1 MPSVYMGDRV
11 ASSNSSMSSNSKE
24 SSVVTGKKTYKKLLV
39 ASRPKGFAL
48 RNYEH
53 LVSLTHGDFGS
64 SAVGRV
70 TFFLLKVA
78 ALETVRRFSKSKCP
92 CVWRGLQGLQILVYP
107 PFKWIQK
114 WAPFRGL
121 VKSMQALSRPLL
133 VLSIASVFTDQ
144 PQSSDGTSDCVT
156 DSHDSEVSASAE
168 LSPAQANLNTSPCE
182 IAPEVLEYE
191 NWLTLL
197 NQELENQGISLPE
210 RINDDELH
218 RFYAASNNDFSCFLT
233 SIKKT
238 ICWRESYR
246 FLSGEELEMWSNM
259 VFWHGSDLLHR
270 PCLIVRLG
278 IACSSLASEDR
289 DQFAQAIVSQV
300 EYGVLHL
307 VDADNPQIT
316 VLVDCE
322 GLSPLRI
329 PMKMM
334 RSCSSVLQDHFPNR
348 LGCLFVIR
356 LPAFVRVITQTFLQ
370 VLKPATRKKLK
381 LGGKIYQNVLYDNLP
396 TLPSYLGG
404 CCTCMRCSK
413 IGNWDMRQHNATG
426 TSRIDRR
433 EDISGNEGLPSLHPS
448 NELDGR
454 QIINSDQMLR
464 TAVISILLFWVFI
477 ALGAGI
483 YDPGSRHLP
492 P

>member
-11 ASSNSSMSSNSKE
+11 DNSTSSMGTNSKE
-24 SSVVTGKKTYKKLLV
+24 SSVVTGKKTYKNLLV
-39 ASRPKGFAL
+39 ASRPKGFAQ
-48 RNYEH
+48 RNYEQ
-53 LVSLTHGDFGS
+53 LVSLTYGDFGS

-78 ALETVRRFSKSKCP
+78 ALETVRRFSKSRCP
-92 CVWRGLQGLQILVYP
+92 CVWRGLQGLQIFVYP
-107 PFKWIQK
+107 PFKWIQR

-121 VKSMQALSRPLL
+121 VKSMQVLSRPLL
-133 VLSIASVFTDQ
+133 FLSIATVVTDQ
-144 PQSSDGTSDCVT
+144 PECSDGTSDCVV
-156 DSHDSEVSASAE
+156 DSPDSEESPE
-168 LSPAQANLNTSPCE
+168 LSPAQANFNTSQCE
-182 IAPEVLEYE
+182 IDPEVLEYE

-218 RFYAASNNDFSCFLT
+218 RFYTASNNDFSCFLT

-238 ICWRESYR
+238 ILWRENYR
-246 FLSGEELEMWSNM
+246 FLSGEELEIWSNM
-259 VFWHGSDLLHR
+259 VFWHGFDVLHR

-278 IACSSLASEDR
+278 IACRSLASEDR
-289 DQFAQAIVSQV
+289 LHFAQAVISQV

-307 VDADNPQIT
+307 LDADHPQMA

-334 RSCSSVLQDHFPNR
+334 RTCSSLLQDYFPNR

-356 LPAFVRVITQTFLQ
+356 LPAIVRVIAQTFIQ
-370 VLKPATRKKLK
+370 VLKPATKKKLK
-381 LGGKIYQNVLYDNLP
+381 IGGEIYRKVLFENFP
-396 TLPSYLGG
+396 TPPSYLGG
-404 CCTCMRCSK
+404 SCTCMKCSK
-413 IGNWDMRQHNATG
+413 IGNWNMLQPHSTG
-426 TSRIDRR
+426 TSRIDR
-433 EDISGNEGLPSLHPS
+433 EQDISDNGGLPSSLHPS
-448 NELDGR
+448 NELDEL
-454 QIINSDQMLR
+454 QVSNSDQLLR
-464 TAVISILLFWVFI
+464 KAVISFLVFWVFV

-483 YDPGSRHLP
+483 YDPGSRRLAP
-492 P
+492 

>member
-1 MPSVYMGDRV
+1 MPSVYMGDRMDN
-11 ASSNSSMSSNSKE
+11 SNSSLSSNSKE
-24 SSVVTGKKTYKKLLV
+24 SSVVVNGKETYKKLLV
-39 ASRPKGFAL
+39 ASRPKGFAQ

-70 TFFLLKVA
+70 TFFLLKLA
-78 ALETVRRFSKSKCP
+78 ALETVRRFSRSKCP

-107 PFKWIQK
+107 PFKWIQR

-121 VKSMQALSRPLL
+121 VKSMQVLSRPLL
-133 VLSIASVFTDQ
+133 VLSIATVFTDQ
-144 PQSSDGTSDCVT
+144 PQCSDGTSDCVA
-156 DSHDSEVSASAE
+156 SHDSEASAE
-168 LSPAQANLNTSPCE
+168 LSPAEANLNTSHCE
-182 IAPEVLEYE
+182 IDPEVLEYE

-218 RFYAASNNDFSCFLT
+218 RFYTASNNDSSCFLT

-238 ICWRESYR
+238 ISWRDSYR
-246 FLSGEELEMWSNM
+246 FLSGEELETWSNM
-259 VFWHGSDLLHR
+259 VFWHGSDFSHR

-278 IACSSLASEDR
+278 IACRSLASEDR
-289 DQFAQAIVSQV
+289 LQFAQAVISQV

-307 VDADNPQIT
+307 VDASNPQIT

-329 PMKMM
+329 PMKML
-334 RSCSSVLQDHFPNR
+334 RSCSSLLLEHFPNR
-348 LGCLFVIR
+348 LGCLFIIR
-356 LPAFVRVITQTFLQ
+356 LPAIVRVIAQTFIQ
-370 VLKPATRKKLK
+370 VLKPSTRKKLK
-381 LGGKIYQNVLYDNLP
+381 LGGEVYRKVLYDNFP

-404 CCTCMRCSK
+404 SCSCMRCSK
-413 IGNWDMRQHNATG
+413 IGNWDILQPHATG
-426 TSRIDRR
+426 TSRIDRE
-433 EDISGNEGLPSLHPS
+433 EDISDNRGLPSLHQS
-448 NELDGR
+448 NELDGH
-454 QIINSDQMLR
+454 QTSNSDQLLR
-464 TAVISILLFWVFI
+464 KAVISILVFWVFI

-483 YDPGSRHLP
+483 YDPGSLHLP